1 MPVLV
6 AVRAEVRSGLER
18 ASLLPTGTGFASV
31 EAIARM
37 PWGGELDATIRAE
50 LGWHPRDGLMAFA
63 FAEAGIH
70 EVQAGLGVKLVF

>member
-1 MPVLV
+1 
-6 AVRAEVRSGLER
+6 
-18 ASLLPTGTGFASV
+18 
-31 EAIARM
+31 M